1 MKWREAL
8 LSAISVFI
16 EMKILIKEKNDKYYL
31 KSVFKI
37 ILEDDRFPNN
47 VKI

>member
-1 MKWREAL
+1 VIWQEAL
-8 LSAISVFI
+8 LSAILWFI
-16 EMKILIKEKNDKYYL
+16 EMKILIIEKNDKSYL